1 MHQVLPADQNACCL
15 RATNILAPAES
26 DHVEAK
32 RGIFPEPFH
41 GRYVRGCVVKGK
53 KLVLL
58 RNGDGF
64 RAAHFAF
71 VGENV
76 GEVNRYR
83 FGLMA
88 ATISSRVSTST
99 SFAPVCRIWWSNGWR
114 WLFWMMTSFL
124 GKSLTSGIES
134 MRGSRSSVIMRRN
147 RQPGPQPRPP
157 SPIQCNQPETYKG
170 SR

>member
-1 MHQVLPADQNACCL
+1 M
-15 RATNILAPAES
+15 
-26 DHVEAK
+26 
-32 RGIFPEPFH
+32 
-41 GRYVRGCVVKGK
+41 
-53 KLVLL
+53 LL

-114 WLFWMMTSFL
+114 WLLDDDFI
-124 GKSLTSGIES
+124 SGEIAN
-134 MRGSRSSVIMRRN
+134 IWN
-147 RQPGPQPRPP
+147 REHARFEVFGHHAA
-157 SPIQCNQPETYKG
+157 
-170 SR
+170 